1 MQEEEN
7 IDIQARSAAAI
18 AAFIDI
24 CSAPNSSV
32 KSDPT
37 GKIVKNLCT
46 FLCQDTN
53 RTPLFSQAKVSR
65 VGIMSLEL
73 KPARGLAV
81 KEVKEVES
89 DEILAAQLVYRGA
102 QLALSELALRFG
114 PTLLQRVPMLW
125 KCMASSLLEVYA
137 SMCTHSVIA

>member
-1 MQEEEN
+1 
-7 IDIQARSAAAI
+7 
-18 AAFIDI
+18 
-24 CSAPNSSV
+24 
-32 KSDPT
+32 
-37 GKIVKNLCT
+37 
-46 FLCQDTN
+46 
-53 RTPLFSQAKVSR
+53 
-65 VGIMSLEL
+65 MSLEL